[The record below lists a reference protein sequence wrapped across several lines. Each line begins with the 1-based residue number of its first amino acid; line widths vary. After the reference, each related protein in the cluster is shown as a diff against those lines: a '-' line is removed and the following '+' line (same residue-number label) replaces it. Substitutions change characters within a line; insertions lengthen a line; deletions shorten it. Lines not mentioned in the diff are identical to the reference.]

1 MQYFSRSQN
10 SSFVKKKL
18 KNKKQKTFDIK
29 NGKLLDTTLK
39 NKKELALLYF
49 IFCFVS
55 LSAFLH

>member
-10 SSFVKKKL
+10 SSSVKKKL

-29 NGKLLDTTLK
+29 NGKLLVTTLK

>member
-29 NGKLLDTTLK
+29 NGKLLVTTLK